1 MVPRFAA
8 NLSDKS
14 TLTVAPPAA
23 FGFLSPAPAT
33 ITMQGSTLATPSWE
47 ALSLVGGDVGVT
59 GGTLSTPSGRL
70 SLVSMGEPGEV
81 SFDYAVQAP
90 TLRLGSG
97 QRLGTISLSHGATLG
112 AVGNPGGTVTIRGG
126 RLVMTDNAEIL
137 ANAAGSMDVG
147 NRAIDVQV
155 AEDVVIDGGKVF
167 AGSLGAERARDVAI
181 TAGAALTVTNEGSI
195 GTVNLGSAGGNIH
208 IDVGRLTL
216 TGGGEIT
223 SGTGQGGTGQG
234 GAITVRARDEVTIAG
249 VGASSKLPSRLQAF
263 SDTGR
268 TGDITVSAPSVMLDG
283 GAIVTQS
290 GHAGGNIAVQDVG
303 RVHVTGGGFIE
314 SFALNGGQAGGV
326 TITATDVVSITN
338 GGFIDSLAAPG
349 GKPGPTVVKASAL
362 RIDSGTLGA
371 FALPDSEA
379 AAGDVTVEVAT
390 LSLTGGGQI
399 VSGTAGAGT
408 GGMVTIAAS
417 ESIAISGRSS
427 QDFPSSIS
435 SSAIGSGN
443 ACRVLISTPTLTIDG
458 GQIFTDTLL
467 GTGSAGDVVLKD
479 IGTLTLTNGAAVTSD
494 APPSRPERR
503 ECYAGGGNGGS
514 HGWQQY

>member
-1 MVPRFAA
+1 
-8 NLSDKS
+8 LSDKS

-33 ITMQGSTLATPSWE
+33 ITMQGSTLAMPSGKS
-47 ALSLVGGDVGVT
+47 LSLVGGDVGVT

-70 SLVSMGEPGEV
+70 SLVSVGEPGEV

-90 TLRLGSG
+90 TLRLGSV

-216 TGGGEIT
+216 TGGGAIT

-234 GAITVRARDEVTIAG
+234 ERSPCG
-249 VGASSKLPSRLQAF
+249 
-263 SDTGR
+263 
-268 TGDITVSAPSVMLDG
+268 
-283 GAIVTQS
+283 
-290 GHAGGNIAVQDVG
+290 
-303 RVHVTGGGFIE
+303 HVTRSPFPVWVPPTSE
-314 SFALNGGQAGGV
+314 SN
-326 TITATDVVSITN
+326 TH
-338 GGFIDSLAAPG
+338 
-349 GKPGPTVVKASAL
+349 
-362 RIDSGTLGA
+362 
-371 FALPDSEA
+371 
-379 AAGDVTVEVAT
+379 
-390 LSLTGGGQI
+390 SLTPDARATSSFRPP
-399 VSGTAGAGT
+399 VLCW
-408 GGMVTIAAS
+408 MAA
-417 ESIAISGRSS
+417 RSS
-427 QDFPSSIS
+427 RK
-435 SSAIGSGN
+435 
-443 ACRVLISTPTLTIDG
+443 RV
-458 GQIFTDTLL
+458 
-467 GTGSAGDVVLKD
+467 AR
-479 IGTLTLTNGAAVTSD
+479 AVRLPYRTSVG
-494 APPSRPERR
+494 
-503 ECYAGGGNGGS
+503 CM
-514 HGWQQY
+514 